1 MVCCRPQQLLNP
13 YSLPSSFFRPLSC
26 ILDGMEKEYRAPRG
40 TQDILPDEQ
49 PYWDF
54 VRATAERL
62 CARFGYGWIETPIF
76 EDASLFVRG
85 VGDVTDIVQ
94 KEMYIFEDRGGQ
106 ELALR
111 PEGTAPICRAY
122 LQHGMH
128 SLPQP
133 VRLWYL
139 APNFR
144 YDRPQAG
151 RYREH
156 HQFGAEAIGE
166 PDAAVDAE
174 IIELLWRLYEDLG
187 LTGLTLNLNT
197 IGDPA
202 CRPTYLEALRDYYRD
217 KLHHVC
223 LLPATSAIP
232 PIDSVPCQPVIEGA
246 RPSRTTCAPSA
257 TATSTTCSSYLER
270 RRHPFSLSPRLVRG
284 LDYYTR
290 TVFEVQ
296 PKEEGGQS
304 SIGGGG
310 RYDGLME
317 MLGGRPTPGIGFGT
331 GIERIIL
338 NLKRQEV
345 AIPSA
350 ERTQVLVAY
359 QTPAARTEAFRLASE
374 LRRAGIAA
382 TASTGERSLKAQMRH
397 ADGIGAKW
405 AAIIGERELAQ
416 GMVTLKRLDTGE
428 QELVEMADVA
438 GRVGA

>member
-1 MVCCRPQQLLNP
+1 MDR
-13 YSLPSSFFRPLSC
+13 
-26 ILDGMEKEYRAPRG
+26 EYRAPRG
-40 TQDILPDEQ
+40 TLDILPADQ
-49 PYWDF
+49 PYWSF
-54 VRATAERL
+54 VQAAIERL
-62 CARFGYGWIETPIF
+62 CARFGYDFIETPIF
-76 EDASLFVRG
+76 EDASLFTRG

-94 KEMYIFEDRGGQ
+94 KEMYVFQDRGGQ

-166 PDAAVDAE
+166 AGAGVDAE

-187 LTGLTLNLNT
+187 LTGLTLNLNS
-197 IGDPA
+197 IGDPN
-202 CRPTYLEALRDYYRD
+202 CRPAYLEVLRDYYRD

-223 LLPATSAIP
+223 GDCRVRFERNPLRLL
-232 PIDSVPCQPVIEGA
+232 DCKVPGCQPVIA
-246 RPSRTTCAPSA
+246 KAPPITDYLCDECGKHFA
-257 TATSTTCSSYLER
+257 DLKSYLEAVGI
-270 RRHPFSLSPRLVRG
+270 PYLLNPRLVRG

-296 PKEEGGQS
+296 PQEEGGQS
-304 SIGGGG
+304 AIGGGG
-310 RYDGLME
+310 RYDGLIE
-317 MLGGRPTPGIGFGT
+317 LLGGRPTPGIGFGT
-331 GIERIIL
+331 GLERIIL

-345 AIPSA
+345 LVPQP
-350 ERTQVLVAY
+350 EGTQVLVAY
-359 QTPAARTEAFRLASE
+359 TTPAARVEAFRLASD
-374 LRRAGIAA
+374 LRRAGVPA
-382 TASTGERSLKAQMRH
+382 TASAGERSLKAQMRH
-397 ADGIGAKW
+397 ADGIGARY
-405 AAIIGERELAQ
+405 AAIIGERELAE

-428 QELVEMADVA
+428 QELVSIRDMA
-438 GRVGA
+438 GRSFRD